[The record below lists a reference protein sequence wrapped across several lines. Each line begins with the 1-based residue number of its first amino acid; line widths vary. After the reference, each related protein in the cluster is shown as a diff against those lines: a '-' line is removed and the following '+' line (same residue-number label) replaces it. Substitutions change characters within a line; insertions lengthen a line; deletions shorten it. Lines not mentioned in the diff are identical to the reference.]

1 MSAADGAL
9 RTGTPVVSRDL
20 LPRIASSVV
29 LIAIAGAAAWAGGLL
44 AGIVVA
50 GVAGIV
56 HAEWA
61 GVTEGGSRPALPFT
75 VAIALAMIVFG
86 VGFPGAALAVGAG
99 AVVAAAVAGPRP
111 WRPVGVLYALALG
124 FSLLVLRD
132 SAEYGIA
139 AIATVVG
146 VVAATDI
153 GAYVAGRTIGGPKLW
168 PRVSPKKT
176 WAGAI
181 GGLAAGV
188 AFGIA
193 CGLAFGLSLGAAF
206 IAVLVALAVVSQ
218 VGDLFESHVKRLFGA
233 KDSGTLV
240 PGHGGMMDRV
250 DGLVFAATLA
260 VLIGVAHG
268 GLADP
273 ARGLVA
279 W

>member
-1 MSAADGAL
+1 
-9 RTGTPVVSRDL
+9 
-20 LPRIASSVV
+20 V
-29 LIAIAGAAAWAGGLL
+29 LIAIAAAAAWAGGSV
-44 AGIVVA
+44 AGVVVA
-50 GVAGIV
+50 GVAGAV

-61 GVTEGGSRPALPFT
+61 GVTENGPRAALPFT
-75 VAIALAMIVFG
+75 IAVAVTMIVYG
-86 VGFPGAALAVGAG
+86 IGLPGAALAVA
-99 AVVAAAVAGPRP
+99 VAALLAATMAGPRP

-124 FSLLVLRD
+124 LSLLVLRD
-132 SAEYGIA
+132 SADYGVA
-139 AIATVVG
+139 AIAVVVG

-153 GAYVAGRTIGGPKLW
+153 GAYAAGRAIGGPKLW

-181 GGLAAGV
+181 GGLAAGIV
-188 AFGIA
+188 AGIA
-193 CGLAFGLSLGAAF
+193 CALLFGLPLNAAF
-206 IAVLVALAVVSQ
+206 IAVVVALAVVSQ

-233 KDSGTLV
+233 KDSGTLL

-250 DGLVFAATLA
+250 DGLVFAGTLA
-260 VLIGVAHG
+260 VLIGIAHG